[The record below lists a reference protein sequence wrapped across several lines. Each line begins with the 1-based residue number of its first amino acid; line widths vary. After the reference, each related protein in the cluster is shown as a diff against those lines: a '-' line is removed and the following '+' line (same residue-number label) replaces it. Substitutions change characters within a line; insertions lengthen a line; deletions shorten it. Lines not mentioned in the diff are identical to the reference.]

1 VEISNGCICC
11 TLKEDMIKEV
21 KKLSKSKKFEYLV
34 IEATGV
40 STPLP
45 VAQAFA
51 YTPGIS
57 KYAEV
62 YNMITVIDAENF
74 EKQIISD

>member
-1 VEISNGCICC
+1 
-11 TLKEDMIKEV
+11 MIKEV

-45 VAQAFA
+45 VAQTFA

-74 EKQIISD
+74 EKQIISGCSGCGHPIQSNG